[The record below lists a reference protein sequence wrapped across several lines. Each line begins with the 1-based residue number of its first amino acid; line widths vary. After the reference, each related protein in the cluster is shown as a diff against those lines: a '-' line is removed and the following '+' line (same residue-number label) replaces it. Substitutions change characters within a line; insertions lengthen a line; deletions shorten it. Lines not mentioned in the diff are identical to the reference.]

1 MSVDAT
7 TPTTIASPLVPL
19 GVDREQTRDDAWFV
33 RASWLLMWLGVLVRL
48 VRYLVDYPIWH
59 DEAFLAASLWDRSFG
74 ELADPLE
81 YGQVAPWM
89 FLVVERAIVLCLGYS
104 ELTLRLFPTLC
115 SVASVVVFRWLAS
128 RLFRGWA
135 LVLSVAVFASAFYP
149 IRHGN
154 EIKPYAADL
163 LAALLLLTLAVEYLR
178 KPESSRWW
186 WIGAAALPF
195 LLGVS
200 YPAVFVAGGI
210 WAATAPAIL
219 WRGAP
224 RVRAGLI
231 AYGFVMLG
239 SFLAIYMAATVVQ
252 QKQMGSFYRLGYWR
266 ESFPPMDQP
275 LWIPVWLIEQH
286 AGNMLAYP
294 VGEQRGGSAA
304 TLACVIAGVA
314 ALCRRDRKTVAAM
327 LVAPFGLGLVA
338 AFLGK
343 YPYGGEARIMQY
355 LAPSICLLTGLGMA
369 ALAARIARPVWAR
382 RAPRILLGAMALL
395 AVGLIV
401 KDLVQPYRVAKD
413 VRTREFARRFWTEK
427 ERGADV
433 ACLKS
438 DFGVEIEPHTWEAGM
453 SAVYLFHQRM
463 YSPRHRRGEPFRLR
477 PEGYTA
483 EHPLRVV
490 LFRDY
495 ETDLPAVRRWL
506 TEMEREFQP
515 RGSTAFV
522 VDPGPSR
529 ESWLRDAYGVFDFV
543 SRDEARSAESERPA
557 ESARRF

>member
-1 MSVDAT
+1 MSAEAPT
-7 TPTTIASPLVPL
+7 TTIASPRLPL
-19 GVDREQTRDDAWFV
+19 GVDREDAPDDAWFV
-33 RASWLLMWLGVLVRL
+33 RASWILMWLGILVRL

-74 ELADPLE
+74 ELARPLE

-115 SVASVVVFRWLAS
+115 SVVSVVVFRRLAE

-135 LVLSVAVFASAFYP
+135 LALSVAIFASAFYP

-154 EIKPYAADL
+154 EIKPYASDL
-163 LAALLLLTLAVEYLR
+163 LAALLLLTFAVEYLR

-186 WIGAAALPF
+186 WIGAGALPA
-195 LLGVS
+195 LLGLS

-210 WAATAPAIL
+210 WAATAPGIL
-219 WRGAP
+219 LRGAP
-224 RVRAGLI
+224 RVRAGLL

-266 ESFPPMDQP
+266 DSFPPTDRP
-275 LWIPVWLIEQH
+275 LWIPVWLVEQH

-294 VGEQRGGSAA
+294 IGERQGGSAA

-314 ALCRRDRKTVAAM
+314 ALWRRGQKTLAAM
-327 LVAPFGLGLVA
+327 LTAPFGLGLVA

-343 YPYGGEARIMQY
+343 YPYGGEARVMQY
-355 LAPSICLLTGLGMA
+355 LATSICLLAGLGMA
-369 ALAARIARPVWAR
+369 VLAARIRRPVWAR
-382 RAPRILLGAMALL
+382 RVPRILVGAMALL

-401 KDLVQPYRVAKD
+401 KDMVQPYRVAKD
-413 VRTREFARRFWTEK
+413 VRTREFARKFWA
-427 ERGADV
+427 ERRLDANV
-433 ACLKS
+433 ACLKT
-438 DFGVEIEPHTWEAGM
+438 DLGVEIEPHTWEAGM

-463 YSPRHRRGEPFRLR
+463 YSPRHRRGEPFQLR
-477 PEGYTA
+477 PENYTA

-495 ETDLPAVRRWL
+495 DVDLPAMRNWL
-506 TEMEREFQP
+506 AAMERDYEL
-515 RGSTAFV
+515 RGSSDFV

-529 ESWLRDAYGVFDFV
+529 ESWLRDAYAVFDFV
-543 SRDEARSAESERPA
+543 HRAAERTAGPARPA

>member
-1 MSVDAT
+1 MSVV
-7 TPTTIASPLVPL
+7 ASSTAPPGSLSPL
-19 GVDREQTRDDAWFV
+19 GVDRAREQNDAWFV
-33 RASWLLMWLGVLVRL
+33 RASWLLMGLGVLVRL

-74 ELADPLE
+74 ELAQPLE

-89 FLVVERAIVLCLGYS
+89 FLAVERAFVLAFGYS
-104 ELTLRLFPTLC
+104 EMTLRLFPTIC

-154 EIKPYAADL
+154 EIKPYSADL
-163 LAALLLLTLAVEYLR
+163 LAALLLLTFAVEYLR

-186 WIGAAALPF
+186 WIGAAALPV

-219 WRGAP
+219 LKGTP
-224 RVRAGLI
+224 KVRAGLI
-231 AYGFVMLG
+231 AYGAVMLA

-252 QKQMGSFYRLGYWR
+252 QKRMGSFYRLGYWS
-266 ESFPPMDQP
+266 ESFPPTDRP
-275 LWIPVWLIEQH
+275 LWIPVWLLEQH

-294 VGEQRGGSAA
+294 VGERQGGSAA
-304 TLACVIAGVA
+304 TLVCVIAGVM
-314 ALCRRDRKTVAAM
+314 ALWRRDRRTLAAV
-327 LVAPFGLGLVA
+327 LVAPFGLGLIA

-355 LAPSICLLTGLGMA
+355 VAPSVCLLTGLGMA
-369 ALAARIARPVWAR
+369 ALAARIRRPGWSR
-382 RAPRILLGAMALL
+382 RVPPILLGAMAAL

-413 VRTREFARRFWTEK
+413 VTTRDFARRFWTEQA
-427 ERGADV
+427 RDADL
-433 ACLKS
+433 ACVKT

-463 YSPRHRRGEPFRLR
+463 YSPRHRRGEPLRLE
-477 PEGYTA
+477 PENYS
-483 EHPLRVV
+483 EKRPLRVV

-495 ETDLPAVRRWL
+495 GAELPGVQSWMAAMSRDFEPWRS
-506 TEMEREFQP
+506 TE
-515 RGSTAFV
+515 FV

-543 SRDEARSAESERPA
+543 SRPRPSALGSKKA
-557 ESARRF
+557 SDSAHRF

>member
-1 MSVDAT
+1 
-7 TPTTIASPLVPL
+7 
-19 GVDREQTRDDAWFV
+19 
-33 RASWLLMWLGVLVRL
+33 MWLGVLVRL

-59 DEAFLAASLWDRSFG
+59 DEAFLAASLWDRGFG
-74 ELADPLE
+74 ELAQPLE
-81 YGQVAPWM
+81 YGQVAPWLFM
-89 FLVVERAIVLCLGYS
+89 VIERAIVVCLGYS
-104 ELTLRLFPTLC
+104 EMTLRLFPTLC
-115 SVASVVVFRWLAS
+115 SVAGVVVFRWLAS

-154 EIKPYAADL
+154 EIKPYASDL
-163 LAALLLLTLAVEYLR
+163 LAALLLLTFAVEYLR
-178 KPESSRWW
+178 RPESSRWW
-186 WIGAAALPF
+186 WIGAGALPP

-210 WAATAPAIL
+210 WAATAPGIL
-219 WRGAP
+219 LRGAP
-224 RVRAGLI
+224 RVRAGLVV
-231 AYGFVMLG
+231 YGLVMLA

-252 QKQMGSFYRLGYWR
+252 QKEMGSFYRLGYWK
-266 ESFPPMDQP
+266 ESFPPTDRP
-275 LWIPVWLIEQH
+275 LWIPVWLLEKH

-294 VGEQRGGSAA
+294 VGERKGGSAA
-304 TLACVIAGVA
+304 TLACLIAGAVV
-314 ALCRRDRKTVAAM
+314 LCRRDRKTLAAVLM
-327 LVAPFGLGLVA
+327 APFGLGLVA

-369 ALAARIARPVWAR
+369 ALAARIARPGLER
-382 RAPRILLGAMALL
+382 RVPRILLGAMAVL

-413 VRTREFARRFWTEK
+413 VRTRDFARRFWTEQGQ
-427 ERGADV
+427 GAAL
-433 ACLKS
+433 ACAKT

-463 YSPRHRRGEPFRLR
+463 YSPRHRQGLPFRLE
-477 PEGYTA
+477 PKKYNE

-495 ETDLPAVRRWL
+495 EEEHPAVRDWL
-506 TEMEREFQP
+506 AEMGRDFEP
-515 RGSTAFV
+515 RKSTAFV
-522 VDPGPSR
+522 VDPGPSQ
-529 ESWLRDAYGVFDFV
+529 ESWLRDAYGVFEFV
-543 SRDEARSAESERPA
+543 SRPDARAAGGEKPSEA
-557 ESARRF
+557 ARRF